1 MTDNP
6 ADKKNPPPGVI
17 FMRDEEAK
25 NAEFKK
31 AIEEMMAQA
40 RADGSLTPAW
50 ESFLEKALQ
59 SQRGSEDLWKDF
71 FALLAAEDSR
81 GSLTEEEVEALL
93 ASTAAGSEPS

>member
-6 ADKKNPPPGVI
+6 AGKKSPPPGVM
-17 FMRDEEAK
+17 FMRANRIRDA
-25 NAEFKK
+25 AFKEGIK
-31 AIEEMMAQA
+31 ELMEQA

-59 SQRGSEDLWKDF
+59 SQRGSEDLWRDF
-71 FALLAAEDSR
+71 FALLAAEDSG